1 MTADATFGAMAAI
14 LAMSGVTILLRVSGF
29 YLMGFVVIGPRIE
42 AAFRAIPGAVA
53 AATFT
58 PLVMRDG
65 VSAFVALLIAALV
78 ARLGRGDLFALVAGM
93 SSAVLLRKA
102 GL

>member
-1 MTADATFGAMAAI
+1 MIADASFGAMAAI
-14 LAMSGVTILLRVSGF
+14 LAMSAVTIMLRLSGYF
-29 YLMGFVVIGPRIE
+29 LMGFVTIGPRIE

-53 AATFT
+53 AATFA
-58 PLVMRDG
+58 PIVMRDG
-65 VSAFVALLIAALV
+65 VSAFVALLLAAVV

-93 SSAVLLRKA
+93 SAAVLLRKS